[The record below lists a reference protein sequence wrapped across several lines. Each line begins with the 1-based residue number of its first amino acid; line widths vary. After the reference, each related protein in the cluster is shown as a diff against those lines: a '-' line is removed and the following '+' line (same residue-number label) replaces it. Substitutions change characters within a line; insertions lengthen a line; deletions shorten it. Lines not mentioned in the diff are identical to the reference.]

1 MSIETLVAQYGLP
14 AVFIGTFLE
23 GECVIIAAGLL
34 ALNGQMGYP
43 AAAVAAVSG
52 AVAGDMAF
60 FLMGQRSD
68 SLPWRRCQWWRG
80 GLHRAGRLL
89 KRHERMTLVGY
100 RFLYGLRGVVPF
112 VLGAD
117 GFSWRR
123 FMAYSSI
130 GAAVWTGANLVAVYG
145 LGRIMHV
152 HDQPGALSRSIGLAL
167 VLVAVVGILRR
178 RHNKSPKAIGQDG
191 GRLSNGASTRPSPGP
206 M

>member
-23 GECVIIAAGLL
+23 GESVIIAAGLL
-34 ALNGQMGYP
+34 ALSGHMGYP
-43 AAAVAAVSG
+43 DTAVAAVSG

-68 SLPWRRCQWWRG
+68 SLPWSRCHWWRG

-89 KRHERMTLVGY
+89 KRHERLTLVGY

-112 VLGAD
+112 VLGAG

-130 GAAVWTGANLVAVYG
+130 GAAVWTGANLFAVYG
-145 LGRIMHV
+145 LGRFMRV
-152 HDQPGALSRSIGLAL
+152 HDQPGALFRSISLAV
-167 VLVAVVGILRR
+167 VLVAGVGILRGF
-178 RHNKSPKAIGQDG
+178 RHKSPGTITRDG
-191 GRLSNGASTRPSPGP
+191 GHPSDGASSRPSPGP